1 MAKIGKD
8 KFIFGTVKVGERGQ
22 IVIPKEAREVFKINP
37 GDTLI
42 VMGDLNKGIAIAKVE
57 ALKGFAMKILA
68 APEEA
73 PLEPFEVSEEK
84 EEKDDKKGGSKS

>member
-22 IVIPKEAREVFKINP
+22 IVIPKEAREMFKINP

-57 ALKGFAMKILA
+57 GLKGFAMKILA

-73 PLEPFEVSEEK
+73 PLEPFEVTEK
-84 EEKDDKKGGSKS
+84 EEKDEEKRE